1 MHPSVILLAALRKI
15 HASPEPDI
23 GICGQVG
30 AQLAGQTPE
39 MLLSVDELLSTLFKR
54 WPKYSGLRN
63 FPIPDIC
70 RFPEDAYHNNDAFW
84 DRNTSY
90 GALRW
95 ELLEFCIDQLENEDH
110 GT

>member
-1 MHPSVILLAALRKI
+1 MHPSVILLAALRAI
-15 HASPEPDI
+15 HESPNPVI

-30 AQLAGQTPE
+30 AKLTGQTPQ
-39 MLLSVDELLSTLFKR
+39 MLLAVDELLSTLFKR
-54 WPKYSGLRN
+54 WPKYSGLRH

-70 RFPEDAYHNNDAFW
+70 RHPEDAYHNNEAFW

-95 ELLEFCIDQLENEDH
+95 ELLEFCIAQLENPN
-110 GT
+110 GN